1 MNSSQAVWPVFLRI
15 SGRICARASNF
26 RVLEELSQRGHH
38 DWPDKRVSRQRQL
51 RSGGIR
57 PEHAVA
63 RNGDTSTGPD
73 DSFRLPGCL
82 GHTNYFVDIR
92 INSYD
97 TRSVTSRTL
106 SKGPAPPPLP
116 TDAEIAI
123 LAVLWRQGASTVREV
138 HEALGKDSGYTTT
151 LKLMQLM
158 LEKGLVVRNERY
170 RSHLYEARAPK
181 EQTQRQI
188 AGDLLKRA
196 FEGSA
201 KSLVLGALAAQ
212 PASGKDLAEIRSLLD
227 EFEKRRGK
235 T

>member
-1 MNSSQAVWPVFLRI
+1 MVRVRERPHGSHRNPNRSSYRRVVFRTFFWNATIGSLDDLLRPI
-15 SGRICARASNF
+15 
-26 RVLEELSQRGHH
+26 
-38 DWPDKRVSRQRQL
+38 
-51 RSGGIR
+51 
-57 PEHAVA
+57 
-63 RNGDTSTGPD
+63 GDLVRC
-73 DSFRLPGCL
+73 FRLSVVPGY
-82 GHTNYFVDIR
+82 TNHFVDIR

-97 TRSVTSRTL
+97 TRRVAPRSL
-106 SKGPAPPPLP
+106 SKEPAPPLP

-158 LEKGLVVRNERY
+158 FEKGLVVRNERY

-181 EQTQRQI
+181 EQTQRQL
-188 AGDLLKRA
+188 AGDLLERA

-212 PASGKDLAEIRSLLD
+212 PASDKDLAEIRSLLG

-235 T
+235 K

>member
-1 MNSSQAVWPVFLRI
+1 M
-15 SGRICARASNF
+15 AS
-26 RVLEELSQRGHH
+26 
-38 DWPDKRVSRQRQL
+38 
-51 RSGGIR
+51 RS
-57 PEHAVA
+57 
-63 RNGDTSTGPD
+63 
-73 DSFRLPGCL
+73 
-82 GHTNYFVDIR
+82 
-92 INSYD
+92 
-97 TRSVTSRTL
+97 L
-106 SKGPAPPPLP
+106 SKELAPPPLP

-123 LAVLWRQGASTVREV
+123 LSVLWRQGASTVREV

-158 LEKGLVVRNERY
+158 FEKGLVVRNERY

-227 EFEKRRGK
+227 EFEKMGGK
-235 T
+235 K

>member
-1 MNSSQAVWPVFLRI
+1 MTFARLI
-15 SGRICARASNF
+15 GRFIKWAAACRVVCAY
-26 RVLEELSQRGHH
+26 
-38 DWPDKRVSRQRQL
+38 
-51 RSGGIR
+51 
-57 PEHAVA
+57 
-63 RNGDTSTGPD
+63 
-73 DSFRLPGCL
+73 
-82 GHTNYFVDIR
+82 TNYFVDIR

-97 TRSVTSRTL
+97 PRSVPRPL
-106 SKGPAPPPLP
+106 SKAPAPPPLP

-138 HEALGKDSGYTTT
+138 HEALGKNSGYTTT

-158 LEKGLVVRNERY
+158 FEKGLVVRNERY

-212 PASGKDLAEIRSLLD
+212 PASGKHLAEIRSLLD
-227 EFEKRRGK
+227 DFEKRRGK
-235 T
+235 K

>member
-1 MNSSQAVWPVFLRI
+1 MPSVNA
-15 SGRICARASNF
+15 ARLLVTLTRTGEGS
-26 RVLEELSQRGHH
+26 RVRTG
-38 DWPDKRVSRQRQL
+38 SR
-51 RSGGIR
+51 
-57 PEHAVA
+57 
-63 RNGDTSTGPD
+63 D
-73 DSFRLPGCL
+73 
-82 GHTNYFVDIR
+82 HTNYFVDIR
-92 INSYD
+92 ISSYD
-97 TRSVTSRTL
+97 TRSVAPQSP
-106 SKGPAPPPLP
+106 SKEPAPPPLP
-116 TDAEIAI
+116 TDGEIAI

-170 RSHLYEARAPK
+170 RSHVYEARAPK

-212 PASGKDLAEIRSLLD
+212 PASRKDLAEIRSLLD
-227 EFEKRRGK
+227 EFEKRREK
-235 T
+235 K

>member
-1 MNSSQAVWPVFLRI
+1 MR
-15 SGRICARASNF
+15 R
-26 RVLEELSQRGHH
+26 
-38 DWPDKRVSRQRQL
+38 
-51 RSGGIR
+51 
-57 PEHAVA
+57 
-63 RNGDTSTGPD
+63 TGNIP
-73 DSFRLPGCL
+73 SVPGFTL
-82 GHTNYFVDIR
+82 NTNYFVDIR
-92 INSYD
+92 IDSYD
-97 TRSVTSRTL
+97 TRSVPSRSL
-106 SKGPAPPPLP
+106 SKEPAPPPLP

-123 LAVLWRQGASTVREV
+123 LAVLGRQGASTVREV

-158 LEKGLVVRNERY
+158 FEKGLVVRNERY

-188 AGDLLKRA
+188 ACDLLKRA

-227 EFEKRRGK
+227 EFEKRGEKR
-235 T
+235 